1 MFTLRRFA
9 GAVIT
14 MPIVFGIY
22 AVIYFGLGLVAN
34 SYMSIGLFTQN
45 LYAVGFGWVIAVTFA
60 KQFFNLIEK
69 LGE

>member
-1 MFTLRRFA
+1 MFTLRRFV
-9 GAVIT
+9 GAVVT
-14 MPIVFGIY
+14 MPIVFGLY

-34 SYMSIGLFTQN
+34 SYASIGLFTQN
-45 LYAVGFGWVIAVTFA
+45 LYAVGFGWVVAVTFA